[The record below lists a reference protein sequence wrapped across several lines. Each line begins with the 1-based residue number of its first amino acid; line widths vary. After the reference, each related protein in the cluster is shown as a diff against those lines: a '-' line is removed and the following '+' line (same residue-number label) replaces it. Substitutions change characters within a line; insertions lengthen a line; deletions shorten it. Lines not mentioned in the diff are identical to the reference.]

1 MNRGISMKREKPS
14 MRELV
19 FAVGGI
25 ERPGENR
32 KSWLARVARAAGIS
46 PRSAAAAFY
55 GELRGEI
62 HRAGVESK
70 LRAAA
75 GQQEAKDLAA
85 RFENLA
91 TALDRGDADFHC
103 DTIAAL
109 VGAARILRGL
119 DSARD
124 HRAEVASSNGVGHVS
139 TSVNRPSN

>member
-1 MNRGISMKREKPS
+1 MKREKSS

-55 GELRGEI
+55 GELRGEM
-62 HRAGVESK
+62 HRAGVEAK
-70 LRAAA
+70 LKAAA
-75 GQQEAKDLAA
+75 GKQEAKDLAT

-91 TALDRGDADFHC
+91 TALDRGNADVDS

-109 VGAARILRGL
+109 VSAARLLRGL
-119 DSARD
+119 DRSRD
-124 HRAEVASSNGVGHVS
+124 HNSD
-139 TSVNRPSN
+139 